1 MKWTDILKR
10 LDPVGQED
18 ADIDNDGDEDDT
30 DKYLLNRRKKV
41 SEEIDKSELLP
52 MIKTKKYHIYVRFIK
67 KILKDEG
74 GAAGMQAFIDAGE
87 KLEGFDKRFF
97 TAVLDDSLYHA
108 KPMFVKEHENGDFIL
123 LEGL

>member
-30 DKYLLNRRKKV
+30 DEYLLNRRKV
-41 SEEIDKSELLP
+41 ISEKLDKSERLP
-52 MIKTKKYHIYVRFIK
+52 MIKTKRYYTYVHFIK
-67 KILKDEG
+67 QILKDEG

-87 KLEGFDKRFF
+87 KLKGFDKRFF
-97 TAVLDDSLYHA
+97 TAVLDDSLYNA
-108 KPMFVKEHENGDFIL
+108 DPKFVKEHEDGDFIL

>member
-1 MKWTDILKR
+1 MSWIDILKN

-30 DKYLLNRRKKV
+30 DKYLLNRRKKI
-41 SEEIDKSELLP
+41 SQKIDKSKRLP
-52 MIKTKKYHIYVRFIK
+52 MIKTKRYYVYVRFIK
-67 KILKDEG
+67 QILKDEG

-97 TAVLDDSLYHA
+97 TAVLDDSLHHA
-108 KPMFVKEHENGDFIL
+108 DPEFVREHEDGDFIL